1 MFDRL
6 LNYYFE
12 IIIDLHE
19 VAKKLIEK
27 SHALAPFPQPS
38 LMQYIKPRNSN
49 GYNAQN
55 LFRFHNNI

>member
-19 VAKKLIEK
+19 VAKRLIEK
-27 SHALAPFPQPS
+27 YRLRLLWPLARRVP
-38 LMQYIKPRNSN
+38 
-49 GYNAQN
+49 
-55 LFRFHNNI
+55 